1 MRFDTRSLRFRF
13 LLASLLWV
21 SIATTIAGFVISSLY
36 RTHITAQYREELK
49 VHLIE
54 LVGLANPP
62 GAAGPVL
69 QRRLSDPRF
78 VEKNSGF
85 YWQIERDGRAPIRS
99 ASMPPGRLSG
109 RFATSGRQASGRSS
123 GPHGDVLETGIVVR
137 ANDGG
142 PPLRFSMA
150 AEWRLID
157 ATLNRFN
164 RDLAISLTVFAALLL
179 IGAMLLIGYGLRP
192 VRRLELDI
200 DSLRRGMLDRLP
212 GDVPS
217 EFVPLVDRLNA
228 LLDTQSALVQRARVE
243 AGNLAHGLRTPL
255 ALITDESDRLAREGE
270 GEAAAFITEQCSR
283 MRRQIDYHMARASA
297 AGSRASGRVTPLLPL
312 VRQIVDALQRLHAD
326 RALIVEIDVPAAVE
340 VDCDDGDLGE
350 ILSNLIDNACKWSR
364 RSIMISAMRTD
375 GLVEIVIA
383 DDGPGI
389 DPLKRDAVFDV
400 GTRLDE
406 AKAGVG
412 LGLAISRDLA
422 RLYGGDL
429 RLADGKQGGLVATV
443 SLPDG

>member
-1 MRFDTRSLRFRF
+1 MKPDVRSLRFRF
-13 LLASLLWV
+13 LVAALLWV
-21 SIATTIAGFVISSLY
+21 GVATTVAGFVISSLY
-36 RTHITAQYREELK
+36 REHITEQYREELE

-54 LVGLANPP
+54 LVGLANTS
-62 GAAGPVL
+62 GSSGPVL
-69 QRRLSDPRF
+69 QRPLSDPRF
-78 VEKNSGF
+78 VEPNSGF
-85 YWQIERDGRAPIRS
+85 YWQIERDGRAPTRS
-99 ASMPPGRLSG
+99 TSMPSGRLSG
-109 RFATSGRQASGRSS
+109 RYATSGRQVSGRTS
-123 GPHGDVLETGIVVR
+123 GPRGDVLETGIAVR
-137 ANDGG
+137 ARDGG
-142 PPLRFSMA
+142 APLRFSMA

-157 ATLNRFN
+157 ATLDRFN
-164 RDLAISLTVFAALLL
+164 RDLAISLAVFAVLLL
-179 IGAMLLIGYGLRP
+179 IGATLLVGYGLRP
-192 VRRLELDI
+192 VRRIGLDI
-200 DSLRRGMLDRLP
+200 DRLRRGMLDRLP

-217 EFVPLVDRLNA
+217 EFVPLIDRLNA

-255 ALITDESDRLAREGE
+255 ALITDESDRLARDGE

-326 RALIVEIDVPAAVE
+326 RALVFEIDVPSTVE

-364 RSIMISAMRTD
+364 RSIMISAGRSAGT
-375 GLVEIVIA
+375 VEIVIT

-389 DPLKRDAVFDV
+389 DPSMRDAVFDV

-429 RLADGKQGGLVATV
+429 QLADGKQGGLVATV